1 MTAQQAG
8 RAHYTGDKAQ
18 YVREMF
24 SGIADRYDLLNDVLS
39 FHRHKAW
46 RRFAVRV
53 SGVGP
58 GEAALDVCTGTGD
71 FAVELF
77 RVVGP
82 QGLVVG
88 SDFCEPMV
96 RLGKTKSER
105 SADGRIPM
113 MIADAQ
119 ALPYPSDRF
128 DCVTVGFGIRNVA
141 DTQLAFDEMARVAR
155 PGGKVVCLE
164 FNQPP
169 SRFWRRIVS
178 FYNGAILPR
187 IGGLLSRREA
197 YTYLPASI
205 EAFHSRE
212 ALTAMMEA
220 AGLRDVRVY
229 DLNFGS
235 VCIHVGTKQRSEA
248 RKKEEVR

>member
-8 RAHYTGDKAQ
+8 RTPYTGDKAQ

-24 SGIADRYDLLNDVLS
+24 SGIAERYDLLNDVLS

-46 RRFAVRV
+46 RKYAVRV
-53 SGVGP
+53 SGIRP
-58 GEAALDVCTGTGD
+58 GDSALDVCTGTGD
-71 FAVELF
+71 FAIDLY
-77 RVVGP
+77 RATGP

-96 RLGKTKSER
+96 RLGRAKSQR
-105 SADGRIPM
+105 AAQGSIPM

-128 DCVTVGFGIRNVA
+128 DVVTVGFGIRNVA
-141 DTQLAFDEMARVAR
+141 DTQRAFDEMARVAR
-155 PGGKVVCLE
+155 PGGRVVCLE
-164 FNQPP
+164 FNQPK
-169 SRFWRRIVS
+169 SGFWRRVVGL
-178 FYNGAILPR
+178 YNGVVLPR
-187 IGGLLSRREA
+187 VGGLLSRREA

-212 ALTAMMEA
+212 ALTEMMER
-220 AGLRDVRVY
+220 AGLDNVSVY

-235 VCIHVGTKQRSEA
+235 VCIHVGTKRIDRVNRQGSA
-248 RKKEEVR
+248 K